1 MNFSYYIAKRYLF
14 SPGSSNA
21 INIIT
26 GIAAAGVVI
35 GAMSLFIV
43 LCGFAGLKDFSLQ
56 FSSYFD
62 PDLKIF
68 PSNGKTFTFT
78 DNEKEKLTQLKEV
91 ANFSEIVEERVF
103 LEFKD
108 KQKTAFIK
116 GVGSSYKNVI
126 QTDSIVIYGNWLTDN
141 DAQVVS
147 GLGISRELGMG
158 IEQVYTDFLKIYVP
172 KPGKGIPKNPSKAFR
187 KKAAVSIGI
196 YSVNEDLDKKYVF
209 STIGLARDL
218 LQLTDDQVT
227 NIELQLSPDSN
238 EKDAVRKIQ
247 QIFKNQVVV
256 KNRMQLNDVLY
267 KMLNTE
273 NLASYLVITLIAIIA
288 LFNVAGAIIMMIIDK
303 KSNIKTLHSV
313 GASLPSIRKIFFFQ
327 GSLMTILGT
336 ILGLLLGFVIISLQQ
351 QYGLLMITPS
361 LPYPTHITTLSFV
374 IVFLTITT
382 IGCIASLLASSR
394 INRRLVK
401 VK

>member
-1 MNFSYYIAKRYLF
+1 
-14 SPGSSNA
+14 
-21 INIIT
+21 
-26 GIAAAGVVI
+26 I

-68 PSNGKTFTFT
+68 PSTGKTFTFT
-78 DNEKEKLTQLKEV
+78 DYEKEKLTQLKEV

-116 GVGSSYKNVI
+116 GVSSSYANVI
-126 QTDSIVIYGNWLTDN
+126 QTDSIVVYGNWLTDN
-141 DAQVVS
+141 DAQVVAGS
-147 GLGISRELGMG
+147 GISRELGMG
-158 IEQVYTDFLKIYVP
+158 IEQIYTNFLKIYVP

-196 YSVNEDLDKKYVF
+196 YAVNEDLDKKYVF

-218 LQLTDDQVT
+218 LQLPDDQVT
-227 NIELQLSPDSN
+227 NIELQLSPGSN
-238 EKDAVRKIQ
+238 EENVVREIQ
-247 QIFKNQVVV
+247 QIFKNQVIV

-313 GASLPSIRKIFFFQ
+313 GASLPNIRKIFFFQ
-327 GSLMTILGT
+327 GSLMTILGA
-336 ILGLLLGFVIISLQQ
+336 ILGLLIGFIIISLQQ

-361 LPYPTHITTLSFV
+361 LPYPTRITTLSFV

-394 INRRLVK
+394 INRKLVK

>member
-68 PSNGKTFTFT
+68 PSNGKTFAFT
-78 DNEKEKLTQLKEV
+78 AVEKKKLKRLKEV
-91 ANFSEIVEERVF
+91 VDFSEIIEERVF

-116 GVGSSYKNVI
+116 GVSSSYTNVI
-126 QTDSIVIYGNWLTDN
+126 QTDSIIAYGKWLTDN
-141 DAQVVS
+141 DAQVVA
-147 GLGISRELGMG
+147 GAGISKELGMG

-172 KPGKGIPKNPSKAFR
+172 KPGKGIPKNPAKAFR

-196 YSVNEDLDKKYVF
+196 YAVNEDLDKKYVF

-218 LQLTDDQVT
+218 LQLPDNQIT
-227 NIELQLSPDSN
+227 NIEIRLSPDSN
-238 EKDAVRKIQ
+238 EDVVIKKLH
-247 QIFKNQVVV
+247 QIFKDPIII

-273 NLASYLVITLIAIIA
+273 NLASYLIITLIAIIA

-303 KSNIKTLHSV
+303 KNNIKTLHSI
-313 GASLPSIRKIFFFQ
+313 GASLPGIRKIFFYQ
-327 GSLMTILGT
+327 GSLMAILGT
-336 ILGLLLGFVIISLQQ
+336 ALGLLLGFIIIKLQQ
-351 QYGLLMITPS
+351 QYDLLMITPA
-361 LPYPTHITTLSFV
+361 LPYPTRITSISFV
-374 IVFLTITT
+374 IVFFTITT